1 MVEIPLFPLNTV
13 LFPNMPLPLR
23 IFETRYQEML
33 RFCLANKSPFGVV
46 LIKDGQAEF
55 GPLALP
61 FGVGTTAEIV
71 EVQPHEGQSLIVT
84 MGMRRFRIVTLKQER
99 PYLTADVE
107 YIPLMTKSIH
117 EATRLASALQPLVW
131 VYLQKLNELDSTYV
145 ELDQFP
151 PDAKTFANLAAGLI
165 QIGNL
170 EKQDLL
176 EEDETE
182 GLLKKLT
189 RLYKREL
196 VLLRTLPTHK
206 DDLAPFSLN

>member
-33 RFCLANKSPFGVV
+33 RFCLANKSPFGV
-46 LIKDGQAEF
+46 
-55 GPLALP
+55 
-61 FGVGTTAEIV
+61 GTTAEIV
-71 EVQPHEGQSLIVT
+71 QVQPHEGQSLIVT
-84 MGMRRFRIVTLKQER
+84 MGMRRFRIVTLKRER

-165 QIGNL
+165 QIDNL
-170 EKQDLL
+170 EKQNLL
-176 EEDETE
+176 EEDETA

-189 RLYKREL
+189 KLYKREL